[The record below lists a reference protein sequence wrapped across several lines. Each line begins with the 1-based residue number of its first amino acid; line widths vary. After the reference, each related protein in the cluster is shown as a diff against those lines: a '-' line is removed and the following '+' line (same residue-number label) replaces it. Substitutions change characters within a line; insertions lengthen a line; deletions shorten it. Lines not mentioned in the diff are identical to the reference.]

1 MSKIIHLPKP
11 DTQEAQIQEYINR
24 LASLQSKDDFD
35 PKLHTW
41 SRVIFY
47 IILIGMVAGVFV
59 WKEAHACFGVE
70 DESMEPIK
78 TVVRI

>member
-1 MSKIIHLPKP
+1 MNNLLPFKKP

-24 LASLQSKDDFD
+24 LASLPKDDFD
-35 PKLHTW
+35 PHLHTW

-59 WKEAHACFGVE
+59 WNEAHACFGVE
-70 DESMEPIK
+70 GEDVVKIE
-78 TVVRI
+78 TVRGI

>member
-1 MSKIIHLPKP
+1 MNNLLPFKKP

-24 LASLQSKDDFD
+24 LDSLPKDDFD

-47 IILIGMVAGVFV
+47 IILIGMVAGMLA
-59 WKEAHACFGVE
+59 WQEAHACFGIE
-70 DESMEPIK
+70 EAEPVVIK
-78 TVVRI
+78 VVNL

>member
-1 MSKIIHLPKP
+1 MTNLLPFKKP

-24 LASLQSKDDFD
+24 LDSLPKDDFD

>member
-1 MSKIIHLPKP
+1 MTNLLPFKKP

-24 LASLQSKDDFD
+24 LDSLPKDDFD

-59 WKEAHACFGVE
+59 YKEAHACFGIE
-70 DESMEPIK
+70 EAEPVVIK
-78 TVVRI
+78 VVNL

>member
-1 MSKIIHLPKP
+1 MAKIIQMPKP

-47 IILIGMVAGVFV
+47 IILIGMVAGMLA
-59 WKEAHACFGVE
+59 WQEAHACFGIE
-70 DESMEPIK
+70 EAEPVVIK
-78 TVVRI
+78 VVNL

>member
-1 MSKIIHLPKP
+1 MAKILQMPKP

-24 LASLQSKDDFD
+24 LDSLPKDDFD

-59 WKEAHACFGVE
+59 WKEAHACFGIEEVE
-70 DESMEPIK
+70 PVVIK
-78 TVVRI
+78 VVNL